1 MLNKKARSFVT
12 VMIVVAIVM
21 LLLRLAI
28 HKIIVYNMEQSQS
41 LAQINLKL
49 LSTALENYAKDNK
62 NIYPDNMA
70 LLTKNKPAYLE
81 KDYLAVSSVSGYE
94 YDCLRLDATG
104 YSCSA
109 TPLNCKFDGKMIY
122 KVSTGG
128 LIISESCD
136 KK

>member
-1 MLNKKARSFVT
+1 MLNLKARSFVT
-12 VMIVVAIVM
+12 VMIVIAIVT
-21 LLLRLAI
+21 LLLRLVI

-62 NIYPDNMA
+62 NVYPDNIA
-70 LLTKNKPAYLE
+70 LLINNKPAYLE
-81 KDYLAVSSVSGYE
+81 KDYLAVSSVRGYQ
-94 YDCLRLDATG
+94 YDCLRLDPTG

-109 TPLNCKFDGKMIY
+109 TPLNCKFNGKMIY
-122 KVSTGG
+122 TVSTGG